1 MKKLLVV
8 VDMQQDFVFGT
19 LGSVQARA
27 ILPRVNARIKE
38 ARNGAVSLAYTMDTH
53 QPDYL
58 QTREGRNL
66 PVPHCVKDTE
76 GWALCPELSNT
87 LEGAKAF
94 YKPSFGSVDLGEY
107 VRNEGFDQVELIGV
121 CTGICVL
128 SNAVLIKAHAPETE
142 VIVDSALCACV
153 SPESHQTALKA
164 MELLQITVANVER
177 HITIPT

>member
-8 VDMQQDFVFGT
+8 VDMQQDFVFGV
-19 LGSVQARA
+19 LGTVQARD
-27 ILPRVNARIKE
+27 ILPRVSARVKE
-38 ARNGAVSLAYTMDTH
+38 ARSEAISLAYTMDTH

-58 QTREGRNL
+58 QTREGKNL
-66 PVPHCVKDTE
+66 PVTHCVKGTA
-76 GWALCPELSNT
+76 GWALCPELSNL

-94 YKPSFGSVDLGEY
+94 YKPSFGSVGLGEY
-107 VRNEGFDQVELIGV
+107 IRSEGFGQVELIGV

-128 SNAVLIKAHAPETE
+128 SNAVLIKAYAPETE

-164 MELLQITVANVER
+164 MELLQITVTNA
-177 HITIPT
+177 PAAL